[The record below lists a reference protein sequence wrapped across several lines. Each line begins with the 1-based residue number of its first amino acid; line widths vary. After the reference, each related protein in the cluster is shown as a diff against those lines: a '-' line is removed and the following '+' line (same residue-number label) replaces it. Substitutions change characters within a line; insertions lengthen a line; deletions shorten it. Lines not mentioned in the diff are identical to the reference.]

1 MEKKKI
7 TYEDMKKWVDNIP
20 DDVWGA
26 PMADQEPEPDYIFVG
41 TLFGVKLYADTL
53 DDELLTAIKKY
64 LSTYKKVSI
73 HLQNMNE
80 KKCTCGDTETQ
91 HYENTDKCVVCGCKE
106 FEEVDPVHAF
116 FTAPEE
122 VKRPVYERAL
132 QGAQKDQE
140 QTTNT
145 ELRQEIIKTLK
156 AVQDYCNR

>member
-1 MEKKKI
+1 MQRYGDWNSKNRALWEETQRLGGNKYREI
-7 TYEDMKKWVDNIP
+7 Y
-20 DDVWGA
+20 
-26 PMADQEPEPDYIFVG
+26 QR
-41 TLFGVKLYADTL
+41 
-53 DDELLTAIKKY
+53 IKN
-64 LSTYKKVSI
+64 
-73 HLQNMNE
+73 NME